1 MKNYRI
7 RVYGKVQ
14 GIFFRANTL
23 KVATDL
29 GITGWVKN
37 ESDGSVQIAAEGR
50 EEQLAQLLSW
60 CEKGPTYGNV
70 SKVEYCENE
79 LENFKTFWIV
89 R

>member
-1 MKNYRI
+1 MKQAHILYD
-7 RVYGKVQ
+7 GTVQ
-14 GIFFRANTL
+14 GIGFRYTTRTFADEFN
-23 KVATDL
+23 
-29 GITGWVKN
+29 ITGWVKN
-37 ESDGSVQIAAEGR
+37 EFDGSVQIAAEGR

-60 CEKGPTYGNV
+60 CEKGPTYANV